1 MDSELLELG
10 ARSEK
15 GEDVRL
21 VTQNKEERKRHYEE
35 EKERLEE
42 TCRQEMTLARKPPTF
57 AGAIRVI
64 PATKVDDTG
73 TQPYNK
79 SEIEQIGMKCAIH
92 HEETRGCTVT
102 DVSAENLGFDLR
114 SKTPDGKV
122 RCIEVKARSDCA
134 PVVLTSNE
142 WFRAKQLKDDY
153 FLYVVLNAATT
164 QPESYILQNPANQI
178 SAVQQ
183 VTEVRYQIPLSE
195 ITGSDKL
202 A

>member
-1 MDSELLELG
+1 MNCLNLG
-10 ARSEK
+10 REGEK

-35 EKERLEE
+35 EKEKLEE
-42 TCRQEMTLARKPPTF
+42 VCQQEATLARKPPTF

-64 PATKVDDTG
+64 PATEVDDTD

-79 SEIEQIGMKCAIH
+79 SEIERIGMESATH
-92 HEETRGCTVT
+92 HEEKQGHVVE
-102 DVSAENLGFDLR
+102 DISAENLGFDLR

-122 RCIEVKARSDCA
+122 RCIEVKARADRA
-134 PVVLTSNE
+134 PIVLTSNE

-178 SAVQQ
+178 SAVRQI
-183 VTEVRYQIPLSE
+183 TEVRYQVPLSE
-195 ITGSDKL
+195 ITKCSEPV
-202 A
+202 

>member
-1 MDSELLELG
+1 MHN
-10 ARSEK
+10 
-15 GEDVRL
+15 RL
-21 VTQNKEERKRHYEE
+21 
-35 EKERLEE
+35 
-42 TCRQEMTLARKPPTF
+42 
-57 AGAIRVI
+57 
-64 PATKVDDTG
+64 
-73 TQPYNK
+73 
-79 SEIEQIGMKCAIH
+79 EIEQIGMEYATDY
-92 HEETRGCTVT
+92 EEAQNHTVE

-114 SKTPDGKV
+114 SKTPDGKI
-122 RCIEVKARSDCA
+122 RCIEVKARSDRA